1 MSSPKS
7 GLNIS
12 RFSSPYKRQKSQ
24 DYIVPHQ
31 FLLSEN
37 QPIAS
42 IPELS
47 EGDKSHQKVKRRMFH
62 MREPS
67 GKKRSYS
74 FVK

>member
-1 MSSPKS
+1 
-7 GLNIS
+7 
-12 RFSSPYKRQKSQ
+12 
-24 DYIVPHQ
+24 VPHKRSTPRVGSADK
-31 FLLSEN
+31 FLYFSPEN